1 MDDQDKKV
9 QGLKV
14 ADKRRFDSDGE
25 EKSQVLEPAS
35 QVVANEETVE
45 TPPEETPINFGSFIM
60 SLATQTLMQ
69 LGAMKPPPG
78 LDIKVDR
85 EAARQTIDIL
95 AMLQQKT
102 KGNLDPSE
110 AGMLEEMLHSL
121 RMAYVRSAEK

>member
-1 MDDQDKKV
+1 MNDEDKKV
-9 QGLKV
+9 QGVKV

-25 EKSQVLEPAS
+25 EKSEVPES
-35 QVVANEETVE
+35 SSDVIANEKASDA
-45 TPPEETPINFGSFIM
+45 PPEETPINFGSFIM

-102 KGNLDPSE
+102 KGNLDPAE

-121 RMAYVRSAEK
+121 RMAYVRSAQK